1 MVAEAKKDSES
12 TPKLLLNMTLST
24 VNLGLEIHLPKT
36 NKEASVKFIFSTLEE
51 YLTTETAYLSTK
63 WHFTIR

>member
-1 MVAEAKKDSES
+1 
-12 TPKLLLNMTLST
+12 MTLST

-51 YLTTETAYLSTK
+51 YLTTETAYFSTK
-63 WHFTIR
+63 